1 MHVTLQDYRDYTWQL
16 YHSRMNIIELFG
28 RAKDLQQAASA
39 KLGEEMEVVTINSGV
54 ECSRE
59 CNSTLR
65 SGGLVPSN
73 SSSSRGQE
81 DGDRYENYKEFD
93 EGNDENQDCLEDNG
107 EHLMR

>member
-1 MHVTLQDYRDYTWQL
+1 
-16 YHSRMNIIELFG
+16 MNIVELFS
-28 RAKDLQQAASA
+28 RAKRLKQAASA
-39 KLGEEMEVVTINSGV
+39 KVGEEMEVVTINSEV

-73 SSSSRGQE
+73 SSSSCGQE
-81 DGDRYENYKEFD
+81 DGDCHENCKEFD
-93 EGNDENQDCLEDNG
+93 EGNDENRDCLEDNG